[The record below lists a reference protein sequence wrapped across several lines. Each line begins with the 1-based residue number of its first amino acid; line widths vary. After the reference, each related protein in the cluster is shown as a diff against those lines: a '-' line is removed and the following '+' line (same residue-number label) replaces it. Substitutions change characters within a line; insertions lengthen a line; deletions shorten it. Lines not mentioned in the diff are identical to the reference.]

1 MTQHL
6 RELYNYRELL
16 YMIAWRE
23 IRVKYKQSV
32 MGFLWAILMPII
44 IVSAGI
50 LVKYAFSVLSGKAF
64 TFDQVATVSVKAVP
78 WAFFISAIRFSSN
91 SLIGNANLV
100 TKIYFPKEI
109 FPIAS
114 ISSQLLD
121 FLVAS
126 VLLTIVLVAAQIGIS
141 IYLLW
146 VPVLLI
152 LLVVMIIGFGTFLAA
167 ASLFFRDVKYIV
179 EVILTFAIFFTP
191 VFYEIEM
198 FGKWGP
204 LLMFNPVAPIL
215 EGLNDIIVDQSA
227 PPLMWIAYSAGV
239 SIVVFVFSYIF
250 FKKAEPVFA
259 ESI

>member
-1 MTQHL
+1 MTDNL
-6 RELYNYRELL
+6 RELYKYRELL

-23 IRVKYKQSV
+23 IKIKYKQSI
-32 MGFLWAILMPII
+32 MGFLWAILMPVI

-50 LVKYAFSVLSGKAF
+50 LVKYAFSVLSGNAF
-64 TFDQVATVSVKAVP
+64 TFSQVATVSVKAVP
-78 WAFFISAIRFSSN
+78 WAFFIAAIRFSSN

-121 FLVAS
+121 FAVAS
-126 VLLTIVLVAAQIGIS
+126 VLLTIVLVVARIGWS
-141 IYLLW
+141 IHLLW
-146 VPVLLI
+146 VPVLLVM
-152 LLVVMIIGFGTFLAA
+152 LVVMVVGFGTFLAA

-191 VFYEIEM
+191 VFYEVEM
-198 FGKWGP
+198 FGKYGP

-215 EGLNDIIVDQSA
+215 EGLNDVVVEHAA
-227 PPLMWIAYSAGV
+227 PPYLWIAYSAGI
-239 SIVVFVFSYIF
+239 SILVFFGSYVF